1 MELVVKFKELEDPQ
15 SNYKMHMFGKSMLEL
30 AEAYM
35 RAGRAKEA
43 AEMAQRCLPAL
54 IYPNKTIEE
63 YLSYPNERPYRYGE
77 IAKYYFYTGEASKAP
92 GCLSQMT
99 EYPACNFCRNKACY
113 DRVLTDANFYEI
125 VGKYDLALGC
135 YNTAR
140 QMCDDDTEI
149 DAAIAAL
156 NGQQYI

>member
-1 MELVVKFKELEDPQ
+1 MAE
-15 SNYKMHMFGKSMLEL
+15 KSI
-30 AEAYM
+30 
-35 RAGRAKEA
+35 
-43 AEMAQRCLPAL
+43 PAL
-54 IYPNKTIEE
+54 IYPNRDITG

-77 IAKYYFYTGEASKAP
+77 IAKYYFYTNRAVEAARS
-92 GCLSQMT
+92 LSQMT